1 MATTPTKFGSLE
13 DFSKGR
19 VEIINDDPRNYV
31 FSNVFEVAT
40 VSAPYERVAVGQNLE
55 YVIEAARAE
64 GQSPWFSC
72 AHDEFALC
80 MDGEIEVHF
89 VKLPDPA
96 AVVDPAS
103 EGAVRLADEQVSGE
117 PMGRVVLR
125 RGHMAM
131 LPFGSAYR
139 FQANR
144 TGVVLFQTIVGDVT
158 VMKWADICQTEPA

>member
-1 MATTPTKFGSLE
+1 MMTAPTTFGSLD

-31 FSNVFEVAT
+31 FSNVFEVARN
-40 VSAPYERVAVGQNLE
+40 SAPYERVAVGQNFE

-64 GQSPWFSC
+64 GQSCWFGC

-80 MDGEIEVHF
+80 MDGEVEVHF
-89 VKLPDPA
+89 VKLPDLSS
-96 AVVDPAS
+96 VIDPTS
-103 EGAVRLADEQVSGE
+103 EGAMRLADEQVVGE

-125 RGHMAM
+125 RGHMAL

-139 FQANR
+139 FQANG
-144 TGVVLFQTIVGDVT
+144 TGVVLFQSIVGDLT

>member
-1 MATTPTKFGSLE
+1 MTTAPTKFGSLD

-31 FSNVFEVAT
+31 FSNVFEVAKN
-40 VSAPYERVAVGQNLE
+40 SAPYERVAVGQNFE

-64 GQSPWFSC
+64 GQSPWFGC

-80 MDGEIEVHF
+80 MDGEVEVHF
-89 VKLPDPA
+89 VKLPDA
-96 AVVDPAS
+96 SAVIDPAS
-103 EGAVRLADEQVSGE
+103 EGAVRLADDQVTGE

-125 RGHMAM
+125 RGHMAL

-144 TGVVLFQTIVGDVT
+144 AGVVLFQSIVGDVT
-158 VMKWADICQTEPA
+158 VMKWADICQTEAA